1 METPIRRSPGHPTRD
16 EQLAIEARNKEIEK
30 MLKDNLPGSYIARYF
45 NVDEAI
51 VSRIK
56 KAMPH

>member
-30 MLKDNLPGSYIARYF
+30 MLAQGLPNSYIAKYF
-45 NVDEAI
+45 NVDCAI

-56 KAMPH
+56 KAMPR